1 MKKWF
6 EPDILYLTKYW
17 PEKTAKEIA
26 RELNFSESAVSS
38 MASKLGLKKT
48 AQKRRELHKKALLRS
63 KYSFHH
69 QYLDALKNGD
79 ERLVGYVTRP
89 TMLGG
94 QAERRFQYLI
104 PDAINAN
111 EKIKINN

>member
-69 QYLDALKNGD
+69 PPRQRMLDKIDELYEQVKPYEHRALASRGKI
-79 ERLVGYVTRP
+79 RLVYPYYSHQRQP
-89 TMLGG
+89 W
-94 QAERRFQYLI
+94 
-104 PDAINAN
+104 
-111 EKIKINN
+111 EK

>member
-6 EPDILYLTKYW
+6 EPEILYLTKYW

-48 AQKRRELHKKALLRS
+48 DRKS
-63 KYSFHH
+63 
-69 QYLDALKNGD
+69 
-79 ERLVGYVTRP
+79 VV
-89 TMLGG
+89 
-94 QAERRFQYLI
+94 
-104 PDAINAN
+104 
-111 EKIKINN
+111 